1 MEELVSQRDHMEN
14 QLMMEMNQAKKRVKY
29 SIYKS
34 KDGF

>member
-1 MEELVSQRDHMEN
+1 MKVEERKVSVE
-14 QLMMEMNQAKKRVKY
+14 EMNQAKKRVKY